1 MAAVEIGK
9 AFGARVIAA
18 ASTEEKLAIAREH
31 GADETINY
39 AKESLKDRVKELT
52 GGKGADVIYDP
63 VGGELF
69 DQATR
74 SINWKGRLL
83 VVGFASGSIPKYPV
97 NLALLK
103 GCSLV
108 GVFWGDFQRRE
119 PEVSQQNTRELF
131 ELFGAG
137 KLKPVVSQVF
147 PIEEYAAA
155 LNTFINRQAIG
166 KVVLRVRG

>member
-1 MAAVEIGK
+1 
-9 AFGARVIAA
+9 
-18 ASTEEKLAIAREH
+18 
-31 GADETINY
+31 
-39 AKESLKDRVKELT
+39 
-52 GGKGADVIYDP
+52 
-63 VGGELF
+63 
-69 DQATR
+69 
-74 SINWKGRLL
+74 LL

-119 PEVSQQNTRELF
+119 PEVSRQNTRELF

-137 KLKPVVSQVF
+137 TLKPVVSQVF
-147 PIEEYAAA
+147 PLEEYAAA

-166 KVVLRVRG
+166 KVVLKVRG